1 MSLARLDHSLLQNSC
16 HNRIARMMMTV
27 AIVGNDDHVD
37 VLEALITRER

>member
-16 HNRIARMMMTV
+16 HNRIVGMMRAV
-27 AIVGNDDHVD
+27 IVGNDDHVD